1 MVNINIKPS
10 PILSTQPKEVE
21 KTPDGRIIY
30 ETKYPETGQTIKFS
44 IPEENQDKFEK
55 LVQEIHTKYGKYNIN
70 PEKKFSQAAHLATLG
85 GAIIGGALTAS
96 LIKTKSRVG
105 KFAKT
110 IGGAF
115 AGVIIGSIAL
125 TGAILHPILKYS
137 KALKNLGYKPI
148 TTPSPMIKEN
158 QEVKPKPKEE
168 DVQEKTKVKEEVP
181 KDEKEEK
188 IEQQPKIE
196 KQ

>member
-1 MVNINIKPS
+1 MVDINIKS
-10 PILSTQPKEVE
+10 NPILSTQPKAVE
-21 KTPDGRIIY
+21 KTSDGRIIY

-70 PEKKFSQAAHLATLG
+70 PEKKFQKAAHLATLG

-96 LIKTKSRVG
+96 LIKTKSRIG

-110 IGGAF
+110 IGGAA
-115 AGVIIGSIAL
+115 AGVIISSIAL
-125 TGAILHPILKYS
+125 TGAILHPIIKYS
-137 KALKNLGYKPI
+137 KALKNIGYKPI
-148 TTPSPMIKEN
+148 TNPSPMIKEN

-168 DVQEKTKVKEEVP
+168 DVQEKTKVKEE
-181 KDEKEEK
+181 K
-188 IEQQPKIE
+188 IEQQPKTE